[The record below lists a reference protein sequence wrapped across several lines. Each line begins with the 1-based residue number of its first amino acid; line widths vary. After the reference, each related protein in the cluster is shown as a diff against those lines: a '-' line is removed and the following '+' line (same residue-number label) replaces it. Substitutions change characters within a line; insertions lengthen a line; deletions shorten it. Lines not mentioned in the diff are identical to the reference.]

1 MNICKI
7 VLPALAASMIV
18 MSGCSRTP
26 KLNSANIEEVV
37 KAMTLEEKVSLV
49 TSVCDTT
56 AAGDSLCRII
66 KTSAIERLGIPSVV
80 FAGYDTVAKSSPVQF
95 PSPLMLA
102 CSWDPDLL
110 EEVYS
115 QEGHQALDA
124 GVDVLMEPSLNILR
138 NPLSGNSIH
147 NYSEDPLL
155 SGTSAAAAVRGI
167 NASGTGAALRYFA
180 AANQL
185 SYGNKYDACITPRTV
200 REIYLRGFEIA
211 LAESE
216 PAAVVASNNKINGK
230 WASVNP
236 ELLGT
241 LLRDEWK
248 FDGAVI
254 GAYSADSLS
263 AAKIAAG
270 CDLIPAVSDVPRD
283 SLLAFVSDGR
293 LAVEALD
300 ASVNQLL
307 KLIVATPAFKHNQQA
322 PGHEEPDYKEA
333 ARKAAAESIILLEN
347 RYSALPLTDSL
358 GEAIAVVEMAS
369 DSTIAIK
376 EMLEA
381 ELAGAGCT
389 LCSDADSSDVAII
402 VISHRSEPG
411 DHYFTDFILTGE
423 ERSLIENTC
432 NRLHDQDGY
441 VVVVLNIDSV
451 VETASWKE
459 QPDAILL
466 TFAPGSEGPGA
477 LADVITGKVSP
488 SGRLTVTFPHHFA
501 HYPSSMNFPIRFHED
516 FLAQMRKGGGAPRG
530 GRAAMG
536 PGPRGPRPGMRPGRG
551 GEHGV
556 GPRPGGAPG
565 DSSARS
571 RFAARR
577 GRSFFM
583 PHNDTVAAESRGR
596 RNVDYT
602 LYQEGIYVGYRFFT
616 SFDREV
622 SYPFGYGLGYTTF
635 EYDDPDVIMRRNSL
649 RVFVKVTNTGK
660 YPGREV
666 VQAYAV
672 TPESSLDKPLLVLV
686 AYQKTPLLKPGESFM
701 ASFPVPF
708 SALAS
713 FNSASSKWSADAGP
727 YILKIGSSSAD
738 IRSEAAVVL
747 DDSWSQKANDILT
760 QQYPINELHLRSSI
774 FRERLRNSHGAP
786 SDTVPAAIDPNAQ
799 IPDSLRFKL

>member
-7 VLPALAASMIV
+7 VLPALATSMIV
-18 MSGCSRTP
+18 MAGCVRTP
-26 KLNSANIEEVV
+26 KLNPANIDDIV
-37 KAMTLEEKVSLV
+37 KAMTLEEKTKLV

-56 AAGDSLCRII
+56 AAGDSVCRVI
-66 KTSAIERLGIPSVV
+66 KTCAIERLGIPSVT
-80 FAGYDTVAKSSPVQF
+80 FAGYDTVAKSAPVQF

-110 EEVYS
+110 ESVYT

-124 GVDVLMEPSLNILR
+124 GFDVLMEPSLNILR
-138 NPLSGNSIH
+138 NPLSGNSIK

-185 SYGNKYDACITPRTV
+185 SYGDKYDACITPRTL

-211 LAESE
+211 LSQSQ

-230 WASVNP
+230 WASANP
-236 ELLGT
+236 ELLIT

-248 FDGAVI
+248 FDGAVV

-283 SLLAFVSDGR
+283 SLLSFVSDGR
-293 LAVEALD
+293 LPVESLD

-307 KLIVATPAFKHNQQA
+307 KLIVATPTFRHYKHT
-322 PGHEEPDYKEA
+322 PGHEEPDYKAA
-333 ARKAAAESIILLEN
+333 ARKAAAESVILLEN
-347 RYSALPLTDSL
+347 RYSALPLIDSL
-358 GEAIAVVEMAS
+358 GETIAVLEMAS
-369 DSTIAIK
+369 DSTYAIK
-376 EMLEA
+376 EALEA
-381 ELAGAGCT
+381 ELAQTGCT
-389 LCSDADSSDVAII
+389 ICSDADSSDVAII

-423 ERSLIENTC
+423 ERSLIESTS
-432 NRLHDQDGY
+432 NRLHEQDGY

-488 SGRLTVTFPHHFA
+488 SGRLTMTFPQHFA
-501 HYPSSMNFPIRFHED
+501 HYPSSMNFPVRFHED
-516 FLAQMRKGGGAPRG
+516 FLARMRKGGGAPRG
-530 GRAAMG
+530 GRPGMG
-536 PGPRGPRPGMRPGRG
+536 PGPAGLRPGMRPPRG
-551 GEHGV
+551 GASA
-556 GPRPGGAPG
+556 PSAAPG
-565 DSSARS
+565 DTSARS

-583 PHNDTVAAESRGR
+583 PHNDTVSTESRGR

-635 EYDDPDVIMRRNSL
+635 EYDDPDVILRRNSL

-686 AYQKTPLLKPGESFM
+686 AYQKTPLLQPGESFM
-701 ASFPVPF
+701 ASFQVPF

-713 FNSASSKWSADAGP
+713 FNSASSKWCADAGP
-727 YILKIGSSSAD
+727 YILKIGSSSTD

-747 DDSWSQKANDILT
+747 DDSWSQKTNDILT

-799 IPDSLRFKL
+799 IPDSLKFKL